1 MTIIGCKKKLDKLI
15 EEATNIRMSVA
26 SDNMVDMF
34 AEIDSSRLEPFK
46 KNVLEFI
53 KEITDDKEY
62 IKFFANIGPYEYCI
76 QDVQKKLVEI
86 KNAILLMEKL
96 KFED

>member
-1 MTIIGCKKKLDKLI
+1 MTLRGCKKKLDKLI
-15 EEATNIRMSVA
+15 EEATNIRMSVL
-26 SDNMVDMF
+26 SFDNVDMF
-34 AEIDSSRLEPFK
+34 AKIESSRLEPFK
-46 KNVLEFI
+46 KNVLELI

-62 IKFFANIGPYEYCI
+62 IKFFANIGPYEYCM